1 MLKYENLK
9 TSTEYVH
16 LLNTLCWN
24 YTREDH
30 PHLAKLGLF
39 RALQT
44 GDGTLMHPFQR
55 SWGQEES
62 NFQLERDRTTEFCLA
77 CRLRQVFEFLMQ
89 IILEGL
95 FCKQEEENLEEGGE
109 DAQDIMKAKSQT
121 YNRESSEEL
130 LMQICDIL
138 F

>member
-1 MLKYENLK
+1 
-9 TSTEYVH
+9 
-16 LLNTLCWN
+16 
-24 YTREDH
+24 
-30 PHLAKLGLF
+30 
-39 RALQT
+39 
-44 GDGTLMHPFQR
+44 
-55 SWGQEES
+55 
-62 NFQLERDRTTEFCLA
+62 
-77 CRLRQVFEFLMQ
+77 MQ